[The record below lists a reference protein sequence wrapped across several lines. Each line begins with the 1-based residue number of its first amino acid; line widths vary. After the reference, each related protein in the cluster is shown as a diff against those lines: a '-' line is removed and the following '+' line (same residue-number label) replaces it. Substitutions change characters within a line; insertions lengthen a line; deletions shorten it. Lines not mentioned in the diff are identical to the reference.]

1 LSNSAASA
9 VVPNYI
15 AAGIFQTAT
24 VTTDLQ
30 RSLDFVEQTLG
41 GGPFQ
46 VFESA
51 ALEDRTYRG
60 QPTDNIEDLAF
71 GYVGHIQF
79 EIIRPHL
86 DAGESTYTEFLRD
99 QPAGG
104 LHHVGAQVSD
114 IDHAIADLNAR
125 GLEVV
130 QTGRF
135 GDNPGTRFA
144 YVDARHLT
152 GWFLEV
158 LQLDSA
164 AAEMFAGLRKSSP
177 SAAGT
182 V

>member
-1 LSNSAASA
+1 LSNSEDRRILPDY
-9 VVPNYI
+9 V

-24 VTTDLQ
+24 VTTDLR
-30 RSLDFVEQTLG
+30 RSLDFVEQKLG

-60 QPTDNIEDLAF
+60 QPADNVEDLAF

-99 QPAGG
+99 HPGGG

-114 IDHAIADLNAR
+114 IDQAIADLGAF

-144 YVDARHLT
+144 YIDARRLT

-182 V
+182 F